1 MNFLKLQVNVI
12 SIEINGQK
20 LEVNEGSSLKDAI
33 SIARA
38 FYIPG
43 ATNGILKAGTRKE
56 EATSEYKILTTKG
69 EFRIE
74 LVGEVTLWHK
84 FNHNFASTRAHWE
97 TPNSIAFGPVE
108 TDIHPERIDKKYNR
122 YDVFIGTGGYDAR
135 NTYLMF
141 AKDKHISDYGSPKD
155 AVIGKVISGK
165 SIITK
170 LKQGDALIKIEPV
183 IKWETLLD
191 QASTVDLDTRLED
204 GMKIFTYFK
213 VDLVNEAPEGAEHF
227 LALIRKKLFHVH
239 TFSNSFISDDSLKG
253 EGCPYEHWD
262 ARSEGAVAAR
272 TDGLGN
278 GRVYIYKEDR
288 TSSPVHSVVGHVT
301 HGIEL
306 VKMVPE
312 DSKLAVMSNPERVM
326 VLGMSFAEAE
336 KLLNERGLELE
347 KKGYTGDDATIVEQ
361 DPDTTIEIIR
371 AGGVTGLGVRSDKI
385 IDVRLYDDLAPI
397 TLDFFRHSLR
407 MKDRPLGPLPVFYTY
422 ENTYLFRAE
431 KEAEAYKEINPE
443 NTPKTRVAAGEIG
456 VTNQAAKRY
465 GMIGVK
471 LTEDERYGPTGEKF
485 ECTNII
491 GKVIDPDRLKGI
503 KPGDVVYIREV
514 S

>member
-1 MNFLKLQVNVI
+1 MI

-20 LEVNEGSSLKDAI
+20 LEVKDDSSLKDAI
-33 SIARA
+33 ELSRA

-43 ATNGILKAGTRKE
+43 TTVGILKAGAKKE
-56 EATSEYKILTTKG
+56 EATFEYRILTTKG

-74 LVGEVTLWHK
+74 LLSDSTLWNK
-84 FNHNFASTRAHWE
+84 FNHLFLDMKAHWE
-97 TPNSIAFGPVE
+97 TRDAIAFGPAG
-108 TDIHPERIDKKYNR
+108 TDVVPQKAEQKYNR
-122 YDVFIGTGGYDAR
+122 YDVFFGTGGYDAK

-141 AKDKHISDYGSPKD
+141 AKDKHISDYGGPKD
-155 AVIGKVISGK
+155 AVVAKVISGR
-165 SIITK
+165 SIIAK
-170 LKQGDALIKIEPV
+170 LKQGDTIIKIEPV

-191 QASTVDLDTRLED
+191 KIPTTDMNIRLED
-204 GMKIFTYFK
+204 GMKIYTYFK
-213 VDLVNEAPEGAEHF
+213 VDLVNDAPEGAEHF
-227 LALIRKKLFHVH
+227 LALIRKKLFNVD
-239 TFSNSFISDDSLKG
+239 TFSNSFISDDALKG

-262 ARSEGAVAAR
+262 ARSEGAAAVR

-288 TSSPVHSVVGHVT
+288 TSSAVHSVVGHVSQ
-301 HGIEL
+301 GIEL
-306 VKMVPE
+306 VKIAPVG
-312 DSKLAVMSNPERVM
+312 SKLAVLSNPERVM
-326 VLGMSFAEAE
+326 IQGMGFAEAE
-336 KLLNERGLELE
+336 KILSARGLKLE
-347 KKGYTGDDATIVEQ
+347 KRGYTGEDAIIVEQ
-361 DPDTTIEIIR
+361 DPDTTIEIIS
-371 AGGVTGLGVRSDKI
+371 AGVVTGLGARSDKI
-385 IDVRLYDDLAPI
+385 INVTLYDDIAPI

-407 MKDRPLGPLPVFYTY
+407 LKDRPLGPLPVFYTY

-443 NTPKTRVAAGEIG
+443 NTPKTRVNAGEIG

-471 LTEDERYGPTGEKF
+471 LTDDDKYGPTGEKF

-491 GKVIDPDRLKGI
+491 GKVIEPQRLKGV
-503 KPGDVVYIREV
+503 KAGDIVYIREV

>member
-1 MNFLKLQVNVI
+1 MI

-20 LEVNEGSSLKDAI
+20 LEVKDEANLKDAI
-33 SIARA
+33 KLSKAL
-38 FYIPG
+38 YIPG
-43 ATNGILKAGTRKE
+43 TTVGILKTSAKRE
-56 EATSEYKILTTKG
+56 EATSEYKILTSKG

-74 LVGEVTLWHK
+74 LLRDSSLWNK
-84 FNHNFASTRAHWE
+84 FNDKFFNLKAHWE
-97 TPNSIAFGPVE
+97 TANSIAFGPVE
-108 TDIHPERIDKKYNR
+108 TDIVPQRAEQKYNR
-122 YDVFIGTGGYDAR
+122 YDVFFGTGGYDAK

-155 AVIGKVISGK
+155 AIVAKVISGK
-165 SIITK
+165 NIVSK
-170 LKQGDALIKIEPV
+170 LKQGDALIKIEPI

-191 QASTVDLDTRLED
+191 KSYTIDMDIKLEG

-227 LALIRKKLFHVH
+227 LALVRRKIFNVD
-239 TFSNSFISDDSLKG
+239 TFSNSFISDDALKG

-262 ARSEGAVAAR
+262 ARSEGAVATR

-288 TSSPVHSVVGHVT
+288 TSSAIHSVVGHVSQ
-301 HGIEL
+301 GVEL
-306 VKMVPE
+306 IKIAPMG
-312 DSKLAVMSNPERVM
+312 SRLAVLSSPERVM
-326 VLGMSFAEAE
+326 TLGMGFAEAE
-336 KLLNERGLELE
+336 EMLSAKGLRLE
-347 KKGYTGDDATIVEQ
+347 KKGYTGDDAIIVEQ
-361 DPDTTIEIIR
+361 DPDTTIEIMG
-371 AGGVTGLGVRSDKI
+371 AGGVTALGVSSDKI
-385 IDVRLYDDLAPI
+385 INVMFYDDLAPK

-407 MKDRPLGPLPVFYTY
+407 LKDRPLGPLPVFYTY
-422 ENTYLFRAE
+422 ENAYLFRSE

-443 NTPKTRVAAGEIG
+443 NTPKTKVKAGEIG

-471 LTEDERYGPTGEKF
+471 LTDDEKYGPTGEKF

-491 GKVIDPDRLKGI
+491 GKVIEPQRLKGI
-503 KPGDVVYIREV
+503 KAGDIVYIKEIP
-514 S
+514 